1 MTTLNKRLP
10 YTAKTATGDVFD
22 IVFELHPETED
33 PVKVHQLL
41 SAILSQIDTELSVL
55 GPSSNGDVLQAM
67 AMALAIRARMINAAP
82 EQLSQ
87 IALDL
92 AADSLQACIKA
103 ERQRPPVGHG

>member
-1 MTTLNKRLP
+1 M
-10 YTAKTATGDVFD
+10 
-22 IVFELHPETED
+22 
-33 PVKVHQLL
+33 PVQV
-41 SAILSQIDTELSVL
+41 
-55 GPSSNGDVLQAM
+55 SSHAPDSMRWLEHDSPRGGGMDGQRAAM